1 MARRDLAAVER
12 ALRMLGPDLDFP
24 DPAGMAVAVTARLER
39 ERVRRPL
46 FRLPVLRLPVLRPP
60 AVLRPA
66 WQTAV
71 AAVAGFAILLSG
83 VLVASPSAR
92 EAVAGWFGLRGVH
105 VVVTPP
111 PSILPSERPLGH
123 GLDLGRQ
130 ATLAEAEQHVG
141 VRLLVPAALGR
152 PDAVYVRDL
161 SLTGAINYLV
171 YRERP
176 GLPRTSATGVGL
188 LLAEFTGDI
197 SRPGLVKFTNGAKLV
212 PVRVNGSPGYWIE
225 QGHGVAYVDSRGNI
239 IGDDARLAG
248 NVLLWEQGPLT
259 FRIESALTRAGSI
272 RVAATIH

>member
-1 MARRDLAAVER
+1 M
-12 ALRMLGPDLDFP
+12 
-24 DPAGMAVAVTARLER
+24 
-39 ERVRRPL
+39 
-46 FRLPVLRLPVLRPP
+46 
-60 AVLRPA
+60 
-66 WQTAV
+66 
-71 AAVAGFAILLSG
+71 
-83 VLVASPSAR
+83 
-92 EAVAGWFGLRGVH
+92 
-105 VVVTPP
+105 
-111 PSILPSERPLGH
+111 
-123 GLDLGRQ
+123 
-130 ATLAEAEQHVG
+130 
-141 VRLLVPAALGR
+141 
-152 PDAVYVRDL
+152 
-161 SLTGAINYLV
+161 